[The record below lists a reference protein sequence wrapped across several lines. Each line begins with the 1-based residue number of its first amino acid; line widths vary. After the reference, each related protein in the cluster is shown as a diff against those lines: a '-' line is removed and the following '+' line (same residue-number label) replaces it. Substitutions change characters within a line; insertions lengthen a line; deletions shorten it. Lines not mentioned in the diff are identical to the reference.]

1 MLSNNKL
8 FSFTS
13 DFVSCASPGITDPA
27 RRRLQSR
34 VRSLVCVREGD
45 GERVLPRSPRCLLS
59 TAPAAASS
67 QFVTASVCVLLLTSI
82 AQLMLKSILV
92 LILGHD

>member
-1 MLSNNKL
+1 MTGLECPPACMALLAPQPHAHALGAAEVGMLP
-8 FSFTS
+8 FPPCT
-13 DFVSCASPGITDPA
+13 
-27 RRRLQSR
+27 
-34 VRSLVCVREGD
+34 
-45 GERVLPRSPRCLLS
+45 LS
-59 TAPAAASS
+59 AAPAAASS